1 MQYKCQVAKLRLTT
15 TVNLHLDFGHS
26 YLVVSGTYCTRIEL
40 RRKRTSEM
48 RANMHMHHAAAAL
61 QLLLHC
67 LPPQALSLST
77 TTDDAGAVY

>member
-1 MQYKCQVAKLRLTT
+1 
-15 TVNLHLDFGHS
+15 
-26 YLVVSGTYCTRIEL
+26 
-40 RRKRTSEM
+40 M

-77 TTDDAGAVY
+77 TTDAGAVYADGEPIFPITLYAETQTIAWEPAAVRGWVW